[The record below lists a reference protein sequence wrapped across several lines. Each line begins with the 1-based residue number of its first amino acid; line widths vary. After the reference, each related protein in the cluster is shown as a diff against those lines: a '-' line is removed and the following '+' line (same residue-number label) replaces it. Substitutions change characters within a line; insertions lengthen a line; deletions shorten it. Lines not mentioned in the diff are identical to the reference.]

1 MRARG
6 NRPRELGAPGR
17 NRGGQAPAPC
27 GAGAIRHF
35 RAAGAGTGPGRWG
48 PHHWGPRHGGVRRS
62 VRTGRRHHRSHV
74 RGPGVRDRGSLLP
87 VRRPDL
93 PVRRA
98 HSLLPSPTARPDG
111 RHSQGIPPPQPG
123 TRSLRALRF
132 RTEKRKTDVSTADR
146 PPPALRRLL
155 IFRATPYSELRSAH
169 HSPTFSAAPCSSL
182 THIQRFAL
190 LIARPRS
197 ALRPRVSASPPFSAS
212 PRRRARR
219 PPCPAPPPR
228 RCCPP
233 APRRATASR

>member
-27 GAGAIRHF
+27 GAGAIRHL
-35 RAAGAGTGPGRWG
+35 RAAATGTGTNR
-48 PHHWGPRHGGVRRS
+48 RAAREGGVRRS
-62 VRTGRRHHRSHV
+62 VRTRRSRPRSHV
-74 RGPGVRDRGSLLP
+74 YGPGIRGRGSLHP

-111 RHSQGIPPPQPG
+111 RHSQVSLRHSLARDPSGRCDSGRKNGKRTSAPLIVRHPQSGACSPSEHRRTPRSHRRAQDFAALLGATGALKASPRPSEPPPHS
-123 TRSLRALRF
+123 TLRS
-132 RTEKRKTDVSTADR
+132 ADR
-146 PPPALRRLL
+146 PTDRPAL
-155 IFRATPYSELRSAH
+155 
-169 HSPTFSAAPCSSL
+169 
-182 THIQRFAL
+182 
-190 LIARPRS
+190 
-197 ALRPRVSASPPFSAS
+197 SAS

-219 PPCPAPPPR
+219 PPRPAPPPR